1 MKKRLFGIIF
11 SIYLGFVNLVIGEK
25 PNIIF
30 IMSDDH
36 TWQAVGSYES
46 RFKHLNP
53 TPNIDT
59 LARRGMVFDQVI
71 CGNAICTPSRASI
84 MTGQY
89 SHINGVMT
97 LDDRL
102 PEPKQHLAHEMKKAG
117 YQTAVIGKW
126 HLRDLPSAFD
136 YYKVLPGQGKYFDP
150 EFFESGVKKKFRMQG
165 HSTDCIMDSALD
177 WFDNYRSLDKPFF
190 LKLHFKAPHDY
201 FEYAPRY
208 ESYLED
214 TVMPE
219 PPSLWKRGEGS
230 IATRGVNNELE
241 RVIGTSIGRRNFR
254 RSYAA
259 DWQVADDLSDTEAKR
274 AAYNIYLKKY
284 LRCVKGVDDNIGR
297 LLSYL
302 KKEGL
307 LENTVIVYTGDQG
320 FFLGEHDMQDKRW
333 AYEPSV
339 RMPLIV
345 SYPGVVPVNTR
356 SDAIIE
362 NIDFPATMLDFAG
375 LKTPSYMQGES
386 FRTILETGKEPN
398 SWKKAAYYQYW
409 MHMAHHDVPGHIA
422 MRTKRYKLIQFYGT
436 AGNVGYRSE
445 RSKHATP
452 AAWELYDLQVDP
464 TESNNVYDDK
474 KYRSTREKL
483 KKQFTD
489 LRVKVRASV
498 IDEDFSDTAKARI
511 VLVNQAIN
519 SNWVYNTASK
529 QEAENNSKSYLE
541 KFGNP
546 ETIEPYIVPWL
557 RTANLDTK

>member
-1 MKKRLFGIIF
+1 MKKSLIGVVF
-11 SIYLGFVNLVIGEK
+11 SVYLVSINLAIGEK

-97 LDDRL
+97 LNDRL
-102 PEPKQHLAHEMKKAG
+102 PEPKQYLAHEMKKAG

-177 WFDNYRSLDKPFF
+177 WFDNRRAMDKPFF

-259 DWQVADDLSDTEAKR
+259 DWQVADNLSDTEAKR

-307 LENTVIVYTGDQG
+307 LKNTVIVYTGDQG

-345 SYPGVVPVNTR
+345 SYPQAIPANTR

-386 FRTILETGKEPN
+386 FRPILETGKEPD

-436 AGNVGYRSE
+436 AGNTGYRSE

-464 TESNNVYDDK
+464 TESNNVYNDK

-483 KKQFTD
+483 KKQFID
-489 LRVKVRASV
+489 LRVKVRASA

-511 VLVNQAIN
+511 VSVNQAIN
-519 SNWVYNTASK
+519 TNWVYGTASK
-529 QEAENNSKSYLE
+529 QEAQNNSKSYLE
-541 KFGNP
+541 KFGNL
-546 ETIEPYIVPWL
+546 ETAEPYIVPWL
-557 RTANLDTK
+557 RTAN